1 MLKVFLITQLYDEN
15 PAWKI
20 KLPDSDPDQLYEYH
34 ETNFMMSVLIR
45 SYWKTNLGQKM
56 RKLHF
61 IQCRKKTDFISHASV
76 LNIIFWDELL
86 TWGIFL
92 SRPSISNKKERN
104 ITFIPKSICYGN
116 NIPTQRFE
124 KKKCNEKKCFSLES
138 LCQQYQTSASSA

>member
-76 LNIIFWDELL
+76 LHFIFWDELL

-92 SRPSISNKKERN
+92 SRPSIFLTRKSKILHSYPNPFVTETTFQHKGLRKRN
-104 ITFIPKSICYGN
+104 AMRKMF
-116 NIPTQRFE
+116 
-124 KKKCNEKKCFSLES
+124 
-138 LCQQYQTSASSA
+138 

>member
-61 IQCRKKTDFISHASV
+61 IQCRKKLISYHMQVFCILYFEMNCWLGAYFFHAR
-76 LNIIFWDELL
+76 LFL
-86 TWGIFL
+86 TRKSEILHSYPNPFVTETTFQHKGL
-92 SRPSISNKKERN
+92 RKKMQWE
-104 ITFIPKSICYGN
+104 
-116 NIPTQRFE
+116 
-124 KKKCNEKKCFSLES
+124 KCFNLNS
-138 LCQQYQTSASSA
+138 LCQ